1 MRNSEAL
8 KRLKKILK
16 EEKLLPSRL
25 LDDIELNIHY
35 RINNLIRIHVMLD
48 SDLSFRLTFYDAVR
62 YNKVPISSSERLL
75 VTESILK
82 ELK

>member
-8 KRLKKILK
+8 KRLKKVLK

-48 SDLSFRLTFYDAVR
+48 SDLSFRLNFYDAVR
-62 YNKVPISSSERLL
+62 YNSVPNSSSERLR
-75 VTESILK
+75 VVESILK
-82 ELK
+82 ELE

>member
-16 EEKLLPSRL
+16 DEKLLPSRL
-25 LDDIELNIHY
+25 LDDFELNIHY

-48 SDLSFRLTFYDAVR
+48 SDLSFRLSFYDAVR
-62 YNKVPISSSERLL
+62 YNSVPISSYKRLE
-75 VTESILK
+75 VTEKVLE
-82 ELK
+82 EL